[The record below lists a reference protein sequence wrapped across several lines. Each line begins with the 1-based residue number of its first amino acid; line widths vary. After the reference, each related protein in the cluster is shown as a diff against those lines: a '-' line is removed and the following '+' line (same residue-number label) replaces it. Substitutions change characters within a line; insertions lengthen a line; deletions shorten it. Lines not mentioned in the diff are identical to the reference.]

1 MSTLNTLSDVAT
13 RLRASIERAK
23 AAEAEIEWLARFP
36 KKCCN
41 FTSNL
46 LVCELY
52 DLGIAPVRRLIGVV
66 DEEKDI
72 RHVWVEADGIT
83 VDISAD
89 AHDQPA
95 VIVSAESDWHAGLED
110 VGPFLP
116 RADLDT
122 GLSGEQIDRLKSLY
136 GETISQLREF
146 ADQA

>member
-13 RLRASIERAK
+13 RLRASIERAR

-46 LVCELY
+46 LVCELH

-89 AHDQPA
+89 AHEQPA

-136 GETISQLREF
+136 GDTITQLREF